1 MTSVIIHL
9 GPTIIGGD
17 FNYNDMIG
25 NCIFVYGTVKSY
37 VVHAMWIAIMT
48 LILASAGYY
57 LGVFHR
63 HIQAGSTHRL
73 ASILRTVI
81 AARSSLQAAVSC
93 RNSQAESGD
102 VAHAESV
109 KASRST
115 KKLDKAIRNSLSR
128 SRVLILITVLF
139 VACWYPLYLL
149 TLFDPKFQQPS
160 KLYKVLT
167 FIAWSNATINPLVF
181 LLFDRNIGSFKR
193 INCSISRDLSATA
206 TSRRH
211 RRGTGQG
218 FTRRLSS
225 SVGGGNVYERVG
237 CRLYSE
243 GQYQLQTTSPRR
255 PDGEEQTNGTGL
267 QQSSTRDLSISDLQ
281 REIS

>member
-1 MTSVIIHL
+1 
-9 GPTIIGGD
+9 
-17 FNYNDMIG
+17 MIG

-48 LILASAGYY
+48 LILSSAGYY

-102 VAHAESV
+102 VSHVESA
-109 KASRST
+109 KTSRNT

-128 SRVLILITVLF
+128 SRVLILITALF

-149 TLFDPKFQQPS
+149 TLFDPKFEQPS

-193 INCSISRDLSATA
+193 ISCTMSQDPGAAATS
-206 TSRRH
+206 SRRH
-211 RRGTGQG
+211 MLRLGVRRATGEG
-218 FTRRLSS
+218 LTRRLSS
-225 SVGGGNVYERVG
+225 SVGGGSIYERVG

-243 GQYQLQTTSPRR
+243 GQYQLQTTSVRR
-255 PDGEEQTNGTGL
+255 TDDEEQINGTGL
-267 QQSSTRDLSISDLQ
+267 QQSSMRDLSVSDF
-281 REIS
+281 RRDVIVS